1 MEPKFNLN
9 RQPVSDE
16 EINSKKDFGELIKQ
30 FKKQSIEKA
39 RTDENFFKNKKVTY
53 STIIAGVAVLC
64 TVTYFAVFNQESSKK
79 IAHEK
84 TFTKPLNSKPVS
96 GNKSYIS
103 PPVSKLNIPYS
114 TYRVKTEKGA
124 TIMHKN
130 SSKITIPKNAFID
143 KKGNNI
149 VGDVEIKFREFHN
162 QADIIVSG
170 IPMIYDSAG
179 VQSQF
184 ESAGMID
191 IKGYQNNEPVYIKP
205 DKKITVEFI
214 SEQTADRYNMYFLDT
229 IAKNWV
235 YIGKDNSLDKYR
247 KTENSQQNTSF
258 IEQERN
264 LTSKKIIELENKIQ
278 EIPNKIEK
286 VDSYFNEKIT
296 QLPKITIPN
305 KPIEGKNSIP
315 KFELDIE
322 EKDFPELA
330 CFKNIVFEVGSENK
344 NYNPKIGDITW
355 SSAEI
360 SHGPIKGKNYWL
372 TLKLKNNI
380 EKLIVY
386 PVFTGINY
394 TKALNLYEAKFD
406 EYQKLIL
413 KRETEEKR
421 LKTELENKKLA
432 LINTQNQ
439 LSEELVRE
447 KVKISKQK
455 QFKLDE
461 DFKKLSKAE
470 KITRTFEINKFG
482 IHNSDCATELPK
494 NSTLHAFFVTDNN
507 KLSLKTQIVYLIC
520 HDKNLVY
527 TLPNGPIPYN
537 TNETYSLCVLANNK
551 LYICDKTTFA
561 AIIAKQSNK
570 IPVKEI
576 TDEVSD
582 AIELKKAIGI

>member
-103 PPVSKLNIPYS
+103 PPISKLNIPYS

-124 TIMHKN
+124 TIIHKN
-130 SSKITIPKNAFID
+130 SSKIIIPKHAFID
-143 KKGNNI
+143 KKGNDI
-149 VGDVEIKFREFHN
+149 VGDVEIKYREFHN

-179 VQSQF
+179 VQSHF

-214 SEQTADRYNMYFLDT
+214 SEQTADKYNMYFLDT
-229 IAKNWV
+229 ISKNWA
-235 YIGKDNSLDKYR
+235 YIKRDNSLIQYQKEIES
-247 KTENSQQNTSF
+247 KNASLTHQLTNVNTQN
-258 IEQERN
+258 
-264 LTSKKIIELENKIQ
+264 IIELEKQIK
-278 EIPNKIEK
+278 EIPQKIEQ
-286 VDSYFNEKIT
+286 EKNDYSKKIN
-296 QLPKITIPN
+296 QLPKITSPN
-305 KPIEGKNSIP
+305 KPAQATEGKP
-315 KFELDIE
+315 KFELDVDYKE
-322 EKDFPELA
+322 FPELA
-330 CFKNIVFEVGSENK
+330 VFKHAVFEVGAENK
-344 NYNPKIGDITW
+344 NYNPKVGDITW

-360 SHGPIKGKNYWL
+360 SQGPVKGKNYEL
-372 TLKLKNNI
+372 TLKLKDKV

-386 PVFTGINY
+386 PVLTGTNY
-394 TKALNLYEAKFD
+394 EKALKIYESKFN

-413 KRETEEKR
+413 KRETEELR
-421 LKTELENKKLA
+421 LKNEFETKQATYKNQEK
-432 LINTQNQ
+432 Q
-439 LSEELVRE
+439 LSDRLVKE
-447 KVKISKQK
+447 KIKQAQQK
-455 QFKLDE
+455 EIKLDE
-461 DFKKLSKAE
+461 DFKELGTLDKV
-470 KITRTFEINKFG
+470 TRIFEISKFG
-482 IHNSDCATELPK
+482 IYNSDCTNQLPQ
-494 NSTLHAFFVTDNN
+494 NASLHAFFITN
-507 KLSLKTQIVYLIC
+507 KEKIHLKTQAVYLIC
-520 HDKNLVY
+520 HSKNLVY
-527 TLPNGPIPYN
+527 HLPNGPIPYN
-537 TNETYSLCVLANNK
+537 PGEVYSICVLANNK
-551 LYICDKTTFA
+551 LYMCDKGTFA
-561 AIIAKQSNK
+561 TVIASHSNK
-570 IPVKEI
+570 ILLTELDNI
-576 TDEVSD
+576 QD
-582 AIELKKAIGI
+582 AFELKKAIGI